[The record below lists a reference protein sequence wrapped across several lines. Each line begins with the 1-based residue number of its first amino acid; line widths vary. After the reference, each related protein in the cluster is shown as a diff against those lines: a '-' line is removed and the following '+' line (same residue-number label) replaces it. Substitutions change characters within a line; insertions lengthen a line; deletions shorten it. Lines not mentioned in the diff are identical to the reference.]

1 SVRSPEVDRW
11 FGPRVNRVVVGFTC
25 GELTVAA
32 WAAGREHQGLLVLD
46 WGCVERQSAPEA
58 AQRSARRVS
67 ALRSPRAGSRR
78 LGRYRRVSAENAD
91 LRLQFL
97 VFAAGEGEIPLHRV
111 GIVGSQRSRSPL
123 GPPCQLRSHAGVR
136 IEYTSLR
143 EHAIARPRWAH
154 P

>member
-1 SVRSPEVDRW
+1 MQYADRRPAAP
-11 FGPRVNRVVVGFTC
+11 PRVSRVVVGFTC

-46 WGCVERQSAPEA
+46 CGCVERQSAPEA

-97 VFAAGEGEIPLHRV
+97 VFVAGEGEIPLHRV

-123 GPPCQLRSHAGVR
+123 SVR
-136 IEYTSLR
+136 RVSF
-143 EHAIARPRWAH
+143 ARTPECASNTPSCVSRL
-154 P
+154 